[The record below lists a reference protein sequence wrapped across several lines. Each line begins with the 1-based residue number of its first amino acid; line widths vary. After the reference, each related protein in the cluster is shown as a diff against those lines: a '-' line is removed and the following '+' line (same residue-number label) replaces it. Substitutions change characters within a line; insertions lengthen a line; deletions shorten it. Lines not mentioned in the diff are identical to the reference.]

1 MSTSTKLILSLCTA
15 AFLAACG
22 GPKQEEVVY
31 VEEPVSQEPVYTGKY
46 K

>member
-1 MSTSTKLILSLCTA
+1 MSTSTKLILSLCTV

-22 GPKQEEVVY
+22 GSTQEEVVY
-31 VEEPVSQEPVYTGKY
+31 VDEAVSAEPVYTGKY